1 MVMYLVFALA
11 HAGGFYSPMDIANE
25 SERFTSASAALQ
37 APVAAAQAAAQARSL
52 ALIDHELALDMLGS
66 RVIDAER
73 EHHAVL
79 RHEYQ
84 RGFSDLQS
92 FTDTFVM
99 DFDAAFTGAM
109 QRVLGATDGLTDCP
123 REVQQ
128 GQTLPG
134 LPSRWVPNPAC
145 VGPDKNGELA
155 AKMDADASLQA
166 ELDALLSRPW
176 PDLSD
181 ADGPGAPLDGATQW
195 VDLSRVADA
204 FLQSLVQSTARSEA
218 TEQSR
223 LELERTEGADD
234 GYVDRL
240 QSLRAVT
247 AKKRNDGAA
256 ALLQAIERAFAA
268 DAKRSGIS
276 TSWCPR
282 PSSLGG
288 CVGADVTDTWLTT
301 IETDRKIQKARS

>member
-1 MVMYLVFALA
+1 MYLVFALA
-11 HAGGFYSPMDIANE
+11 HAGGFYNPMDIANE
-25 SERFTSASAALQ
+25 SERFTSASTALQ
-37 APVAAAQAAAQARSL
+37 APVAAAQSAAQARSL
-52 ALIDHELALDMLGS
+52 ALVDHELALDLLGS

-84 RGFSDLQS
+84 RGFSGLQS

-109 QRVLGATDGLTDCP
+109 QRVLSATDGLTDCP

-134 LPSRWVPNPAC
+134 LPSRWVANPAC
-145 VGPDKNGELA
+145 IGPDRNGELA
-155 AKMDADASLQA
+155 AKIDADASLQA

-234 GYVDRL
+234 GYVEQL
-240 QSLRAVT
+240 QSLRAMT
-247 AKKRNDGAA
+247 AKQRSEGAA
-256 ALLQAIERAFAA
+256 GLLQAIERAFAA
-268 DAKRSGIS
+268 ETKRSGIS

-282 PSSLGG
+282 PRSLGG
-288 CVGADVTDTWLTT
+288 CVGADVTDAWLTT
-301 IETDRKIQKARS
+301 IETDRKIQKAR